1 MANIKDIYGKDY
13 EISNLVLFKKHIMNF
28 HTNAGIPDNTIHEEN
43 GFYFK
48 IDEKFLK
55 KMNELL

>member
-1 MANIKDIYGKDY
+1 M
-13 EISNLVLFKKHIMNF
+13 L
-28 HTNAGIPDNTIHEEN
+28 GIPDNTIHEEN

-55 KMNELL
+55 KMNEL